1 MKLLRDWFERHFSN
15 PQVVLLTVLLL
26 ILTAAIVFLA
36 NMLAPLVAA
45 IVLAYLLQGLVGRL
59 RQFGV
64 PHLAAVVGVFV
75 AFFVTLLLIAFVL
88 LPLLFGQVTQLFAQL
103 PDIMNQ
109 ARALLMELPERYPN
123 FVTQEQIDQFMRRLQ
138 AEVFILTQQ
147 LLSYSFSSLVTVL
160 TMVVYLIL
168 VPFLVFFLVKDRDL
182 LVRWF
187 TSFLPQ
193 ERDLTARVWDEVD
206 SQIGNYVR
214 GKAIEIVIVGV
225 VSFLVYAMFDLQ
237 FATLL
242 GAITGLSVLVP
253 YVGAAVV
260 TLPVGI
266 TAYLQWGM
274 TPEVFWVLVAYG
286 VVQALDGNVLAPL
299 LFSEAVNLH
308 PVAIIAAI
316 LFFGG
321 LWGFWGV
328 FFAVPLAT
336 VIQAVLGAWPRT
348 RPESRMVAQ

>member
-59 RQFGV
+59 RQLGV

-109 ARALLMELPERYPN
+109 ARGLLMELPERYPN

-206 SQIGNYVR
+206 AQIGNYVR
-214 GKAIEIVIVGV
+214 GKAIEIVIVGA
-225 VSFLVYAMFDLQ
+225 VSFIVYAMFDLQ

-286 VVQALDGNVLAPL
+286 AVQALDGNVLAPL

-348 RPESRMVAQ
+348 KPASRMVAQ